1 MCACYCARDCGL
13 LPVTVCLCLWWA
25 GVAIRTT
32 AQDHFLVDM
41 GLTTANVELVF
52 QLTPEASNT
61 LTVLEA
67 VKNAAST
74 WHGASVWVGG
84 GGLQTNQP
92 SLYLSPRHLDCLL
105 MPCAATLVCYPYP
118 GLLLGASLT
127 PPPTSHTVTNA
138 LLPDLLPA
146 QRTSTSLFAPALEHL
161 SA

>member
-84 GGLQTNQP
+84 GGFANK
-92 SLYLSPRHLDCLL
+92 
-105 MPCAATLVCYPYP
+105 
-118 GLLLGASLT
+118 
-127 PPPTSHTVTNA
+127 PT
-138 LLPDLLPA
+138 
-146 QRTSTSLFAPALEHL
+146 
-161 SA
+161 